1 MPYTPMYERDGDLQS
16 AYDDG
21 SVYGVIRSH
30 NDKALK
36 TIPSTLEVDY
46 DKNIT
51 DLYQAITNCDWDG
64 AIDAASRHPDEARTW
79 VVRHYDENDSHDAKG
94 EIMWRFLPIHSAS
107 ARQPPR
113 EVVSAL
119 LKAYPDGAKCVDDQ
133 GMYALHYACGNQA
146 HRDVIRMLLVAYP
159 EAATKQDPN
168 CMLPLHY
175 LACWG
180 PSEASIMDMVLVAHR
195 PAVRARDADGN
206 TPLDLAMEGDY
217 DERDDVV
224 SMLTKWQSNSN
235 NTIAS
240 NLATSRRSS
249 PSSSVGIHSSVG
261 MHYGDKRHYDDKKQF
276 DDKKELDD
284 RRQYEDRRHYADK
297 RQFDDKRQYG
307 DKKPYEDKKLYDD
320 KSQYS
325 DKRDDDIVRKNSS
338 NLRAGSASGRRTP
351 PHITTTPQSP
361 SSPAT
366 PFLVGRLKDEISG
379 LKERLKESKWELA
392 AQKNMESQAS
402 LKQKVAAL
410 EKKVTRQQDELELTR
425 EELDEVQNELE
436 SKEDVLQQKRKLQ
449 EETEKKLREALQERV
464 GLRITLTDLME
475 QHEKFKKKSDFMNDR
490 LGSLSASLSSMMDQH
505 KTVLKAMRDREGA
518 WKQSA
523 VDRKEQL
530 KILMSLESEVESD
543 DSLEAALDKTNKEME
558 AIAAVI
564 AAARN

>member
-36 TIPSTLEVDY
+36 TVASTLEVDY

-51 DLYQAITNCDWDG
+51 DLYQAITNCDWGG
-64 AIDAASRHPDEARTW
+64 AVDSASRHPDEARTW

-195 PAVRARDADGN
+195 PAVHARDADGN

-224 SMLTKWQSNSN
+224 RMLTKWQSSSGNP
-235 NTIAS
+235 IAS

-249 PSSSVGIHSSVG
+249 PSSSVGYHSSG
-261 MHYGDKRHYDDKKQF
+261 F
-276 DDKKELDD
+276 DD
-284 RRQYEDRRHYADK
+284 RRRSYDDDRR
-297 RQFDDKRQYG
+297 RS
-307 DKKPYEDKKLYDD
+307 YDD

-325 DKRDDDIVRKNSS
+325 DKRDEDIVRKNSS
-338 NLRAGSASGRRTP
+338 SLRTGSSSGRRTP
-351 PHITTTPQSP
+351 PHISTTPQSP
-361 SSPAT
+361 TSPAT

-410 EKKVTRQQDELELTR
+410 EKKVARQQDELELTR

-436 SKEDVLQQKRKLQ
+436 TKEDLLQQKMKQQ
-449 EETEKKLREALQERV
+449 EETEKKLQEALQERV

-505 KTVLKAMRDREGA
+505 KTVLKAMRDREEA

-530 KILMSLESEVESD
+530 NILMSLESEVESD

>member
-1 MPYTPMYERDGDLQS
+1 MPYNRVYNAEPREGDLQS
-16 AYDDG
+16 TFDDS
-21 SVYGVIRSH
+21 SVYGILRS
-30 NDKALK
+30 NNERSL
-36 TIPSTLEVDY
+36 STVTSALEVDY

-64 AIDAASRHPDEARTW
+64 AIDASTRRPQEGRTW
-79 VVRHYDENDSHDAKG
+79 VVRHYDEEGDEAKG

-159 EAATKQDPN
+159 GAASMQDPN
-168 CMLPLHY
+168 GMLPLHY

-180 PSEASIMDMVLVAHR
+180 PSEVSIMDLVLVAHR
-195 PAVRARDADGN
+195 QAVHARDADGN

-217 DERDDVV
+217 DERDEVV
-224 SMLTKWQSNSN
+224 NVIKKWQSST
-235 NTIAS
+235 NTKPAS
-240 NLATSRRSS
+240 SAHSHASTSSRRSS
-249 PSSSVGIHSSVG
+249 PQASSPRRRGGDTHVNIFAERRDEDTRDTRNSSVL
-261 MHYGDKRHYDDKKQF
+261 R
-276 DDKKELDD
+276 
-284 RRQYEDRRHYADK
+284 
-297 RQFDDKRQYG
+297 
-307 DKKPYEDKKLYDD
+307 
-320 KSQYS
+320 
-325 DKRDDDIVRKNSS
+325 S
-338 NLRAGSASGRRTP
+338 NDSGLSGGRTP
-351 PHITTTPQSP
+351 PHISTTEPHQSP
-361 SSPAT
+361 TSTST
-366 PFLVGRLKDEISG
+366 PFLVGRLKDEITV
-379 LKERLKESKWELA
+379 LKDRLKESKWELA
-392 AQKNMESQAS
+392 AQKNMENEAS

-410 EKKVTRQQDELELTR
+410 EKKVSRQQDELELTR

-436 SKEDVLQQKRKLQ
+436 TKEDFLQKRTKQL
-449 EETEKKLREALQERV
+449 EETERKLKEALEERV

-490 LGSLSASLSSMMDQH
+490 LGSLSASLQSMMDQH
-505 KTVLKAMRDREGA
+505 KTVLKAMRDREYA
-518 WKQSA
+518 WKKSA

-543 DSLEAALDKTNKEME
+543 DSLEASLDKTNKEME
-558 AIAAVI
+558 AIAAII